1 MEQSLEAGLSSAA
14 SESGV
19 VDIGT
24 PASAADASNAAFSA
38 ASSARVRVRVH
49 VRVCVRV
56 IECVCVFGEKGRAQ
70 LATQRN
76 NYKYTAQGTHTT
88 QHRQHGTWARPHMR
102 RSTSHTTRQ
111 RGKVP
116 TVRHQFLA

>member
-56 IECVCVFGEKGRAQ
+56 IECVCVCLVEKGRKGG
-70 LATQRN
+70 RDFG
-76 NYKYTAQGTHTT
+76 KGT
-88 QHRQHGTWARPHMR
+88 
-102 RSTSHTTRQ
+102 
-111 RGKVP
+111 
-116 TVRHQFLA
+116 